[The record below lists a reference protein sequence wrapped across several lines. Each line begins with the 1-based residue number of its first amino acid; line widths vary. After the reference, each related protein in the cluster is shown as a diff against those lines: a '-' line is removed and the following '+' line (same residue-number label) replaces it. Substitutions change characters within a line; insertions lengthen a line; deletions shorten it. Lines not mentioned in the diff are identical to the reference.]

1 MSERKAAALSAGIP
15 LPEIDP
21 ANTISD
27 PKVKERFRAQQ
38 ATAANAF
45 LNKEEE
51 KLPTAKL
58 QQDSSNAKRF
68 LELNSERQR
77 QTGPVM
83 GRLWSLSP
91 ANQEMKALSIQ
102 ISRGMRQAG
111 EGNMSD
117 YDAQQFAKA
126 SIGTG
131 TDYRA
136 NYNLG
141 TAYVKAKE
149 LEQDRREFFRSYAGL
164 NGTIQ
169 DAQKHWNKYLKDNPI
184 FDSSKGVQQDA
195 TKLRLNNNRMEYQ
208 DYFKKQMGPRNF
220 ERDQNGRLILQQ
232 GQ

>member
-1 MSERKAAALSAGIP
+1 
-15 LPEIDP
+15 
-21 ANTISD
+21 
-27 PKVKERFRAQQ
+27 
-38 ATAANAF
+38 
-45 LNKEEE
+45 
-51 KLPTAKL
+51 
-58 QQDSSNAKRF
+58 
-68 LELNSERQR
+68 
-77 QTGPVM
+77 
-83 GRLWSLSP
+83 
-91 ANQEMKALSIQ
+91 MKALSIQ

-111 EGNMSD
+111 EGSMSD

-131 TDYRA
+131 TDFST

-208 DYFKKQMGPRNF
+208 DYFKKQMGPRDF
-220 ERDQNGRLILQQ
+220 GRDQNGRLILQQ